1 MPRACLDLTLAAY
14 PDLREP
20 FASRLP
26 VTVLMEASASGLV
39 ELAEIFDHFLGKQL
53 ECGQILD
60 GSVAQSEAQAKEFWR
75 LREDLVEAQH
85 RAGRHLR
92 TDISVAIS
100 DMVAFL
106 SDADTAIAQAAPDV
120 TSIAYGHVGD
130 GNIHYNI
137 IPPSGLPAEEAIALL
152 EHLEDVLFSI
162 VDKFSGSISAEHGV
176 GRLKRAHFLE
186 RLSPSEERLM
196 RAIKSGID
204 PACLMNPGVILS

>member
-1 MPRACLDLTLAAY
+1 
-14 PDLREP
+14 
-20 FASRLP
+20 
-26 VTVLMEASASGLV
+26 METSASGLV
-39 ELAEIFDHFLGKQL
+39 DLAAIFDRFLGEQL
-53 ECGQILD
+53 ERGHVLD
-60 GSVAQSEAQAKEFWR
+60 GSIAQSEAQAKGFWR

-106 SDADTAIAQAAPDV
+106 AAADAAIAQAAPDV
-120 TSIAYGHVGD
+120 TPIAYGHVGD

-137 IPPSGLPAEEAIALL
+137 IPPANLPASGVVALIA
-152 EHLEDVLFSI
+152 HLEEILFKI
-162 VDKFSGSISAEHGV
+162 VDEFSGSISAEHGI

-186 RLSPSEERLM
+186 RLSPQEMRLM

-204 PACLMNPGVILS
+204 PAGLMNPGIILP